1 MSFSGVNYI
10 AIIIAALAGF
20 GLGAVWYTVL
30 AKPWMHAVGLTEAE
44 CKARN
49 QGAGRIVPFVISLV
63 ALFVM
68 AWMLAGI
75 MGHLGQVSIRGGV
88 ISGFLVWLGFVI
100 TTMGVNHAFSGAP
113 TKLTLIDGGYWLAVL
128 LIQGAVI
135 GAFGV

>member
-1 MSFSGVNYI
+1 MSFSGVNYF
-10 AIIIAALAGF
+10 AVVIAALAGF

-30 AKPWMHAVGLTEAE
+30 SKPWMHAVGLTEAE

-49 QGAGRIVPFVISLV
+49 QGAGRIVPFVISIV

-75 MGHLGQVSIRGGV
+75 MGHLGQISIRGGV

-100 TTMGVNHAFSGAP
+100 TTMGVNHAFSGAL
-113 TKLTLIDGGYWLAVL
+113 TKLTMIDGGYWLAVL

>member
-1 MSFSGVNYI
+1 MSFTGVNYI
-10 AIIIAALAGF
+10 AVIIAALAGF
-20 GLGAVWYTVL
+20 GLGAIWYMIF
-30 AKPWMHAVGLTEAE
+30 AKPWMHAVGKTEADRPE
-44 CKARN
+44 
-49 QGAGRIVPFVISLV
+49 GAAQVVPFVIAIV

-75 MGHLGQVSIRGGV
+75 MGHLGQVSIRGGA
-88 ISGFLVWLGFVI
+88 ISGFFVWLGFII
-100 TTMGVNHAFSGAP
+100 TSMGVNHAFSGAP